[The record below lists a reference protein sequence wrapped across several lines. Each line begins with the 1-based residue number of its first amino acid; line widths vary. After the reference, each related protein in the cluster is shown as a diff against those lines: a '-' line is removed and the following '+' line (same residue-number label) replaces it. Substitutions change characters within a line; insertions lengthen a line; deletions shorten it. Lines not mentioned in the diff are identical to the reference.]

1 MLLCN
6 YFLFLG
12 KKAWVVLETA
22 IPEGEDT
29 VTLPLTLPPSLSPLS
44 PSLSLGPTAY
54 VLTPHPV
61 SRRSYILWNPSTGKH
76 FPYNLSHIPLHS
88 IGCLINNENVSE
100 LELRKISSFTVHVLA
115 VLRTTCT
122 VYVCSNYDHLLIIAC
137 VTGWVLNLHYCVQVW
152 GNVQEW
158 DHPGRL
164 TFDLQNCKKWCPLFS
179 SSVKPLDSL
188 QVKDIMYCT
197 M

>member
-1 MLLCN
+1 MLGGDEEEHAVLLCN

-12 KKAWVVLETA
+12 KKAWVVLGTA

-29 VTLPLTLPPSLSPLS
+29 VTLSLTLPLSLPPS

-100 LELRKISSFTVHVLA
+100 LDLREISSFTVHVLA
-115 VLRTTCT
+115 VFKDYMYSICVL
-122 VYVCSNYDHLLIIAC
+122 NYDHLLIIAC
-137 VTGWVLNLHYCVQVW
+137 VTGWVLNLHYCVGV
-152 GNVQEW
+152 G
-158 DHPGRL
+158 
-164 TFDLQNCKKWCPLFS
+164 
-179 SSVKPLDSL
+179 
-188 QVKDIMYCT
+188 
-197 M
+197 